1 MNNSLIENKVL
12 NYNNFNN
19 VSNKMKF
26 DDYVYDKYNRIHQ
39 KLYNDAL
46 NKLIEERNYNR
57 DEYRF
62 IEIKQNEYSRI
73 FWWKMELLISPE
85 YTQKSNLYW

>member
-26 DDYVYDKYNRIHQ
+26 DDYVYDKYNIIHQ
-39 KLYNDAL
+39 KLYNNAL
-46 NKLIEERNYNR
+46 NKVSVLFVFN
-57 DEYRF
+57 
-62 IEIKQNEYSRI
+62 
-73 FWWKMELLISPE
+73 
-85 YTQKSNLYW
+85 